1 MLDIPASDIVSL
13 EWGPG
18 YAPCVTVEPVIL
30 IVNNNNECG
39 QTRSLEW
46 LQKEFFILRDKGVP
60 CLSDLPVSFTLQTHE
75 SELGVRNW
83 YLNIYDSNSPGV
95 RPLRNLIIGSGVIR
109 VTDLTKRGRSI
120 VLAYGIDG
128 SWRIVHQGQS
138 GQPFYER
145 IR

>member
-1 MLDIPASDIVSL
+1 M
-13 EWGPG
+13 
-18 YAPCVTVEPVIL
+18 TVEPVIL